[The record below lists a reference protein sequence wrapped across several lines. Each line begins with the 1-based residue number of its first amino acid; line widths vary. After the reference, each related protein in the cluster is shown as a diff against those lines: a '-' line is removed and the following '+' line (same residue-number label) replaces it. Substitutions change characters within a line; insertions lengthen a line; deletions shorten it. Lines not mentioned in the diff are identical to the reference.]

1 MRRVLISVV
10 MAVALTSAQEKL
22 KALHVT
28 KQEKYELKK
37 RHKEEKRVLKQQQRA
52 MKLVMN
58 QHEQSRDESERFKHN
73 LKMQRQLLREDQKDE
88 TQNLKNR
95 DAFVRRPHPSS

>member
-1 MRRVLISVV
+1 

-52 MKLVMN
+52 MKSVIN
-58 QHEQSRDESERFKHN
+58 QHEQSRDESERFKHD
-73 LKMQRQLLREDQKDE
+73 LKMQRQLLRKDQMRE
-88 TQNLKNR
+88 TQNLKKH
-95 DAFVRRPHPSS
+95 DTFVKQPHSSS